1 MCVIALFPPRY
12 LLGCESHNRLPH
24 RTSATTVTPV
34 ICLCRPPTIGYW
46 KSESALH
53 EDARSLSY
61 WYIIIIVHAHVDSLP
76 PYFPHR
82 HLPNPLTIRSL
93 LCLPFSPDLRHA
105 IFTPPFEMLIDS
117 PPFRA
122 ASLTPSHSPG
132 SRPTRML
139 SSARVLALH
148 SLLETAHVAFSVSAL
163 LRLLHY
169 RGETF
174 SPHPRISIFNIQ
186 C

>member
-1 MCVIALFPPRY
+1 MPFRSPYYIALLFSAILQCSRLRPMCVIALFPPRY

-117 PPFRA
+117 PPHLEQLL
-122 ASLTPSHSPG
+122 SLPHIHRGHVQQGCSP
-132 SRPTRML
+132 P
-139 SSARVLALH
+139 RV
-148 SLLETAHVAFSVSAL
+148 
-163 LRLLHY
+163 Y
-169 RGETF
+169 
-174 SPHPRISIFNIQ
+174 
-186 C
+186 